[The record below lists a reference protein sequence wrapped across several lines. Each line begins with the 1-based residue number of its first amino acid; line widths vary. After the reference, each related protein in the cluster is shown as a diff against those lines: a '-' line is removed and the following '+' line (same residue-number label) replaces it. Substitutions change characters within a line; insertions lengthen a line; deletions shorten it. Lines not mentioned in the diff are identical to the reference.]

1 VTARATTGGSGADPS
16 STAGPS
22 TAGPSTPG
30 AADPESQSTQ
40 PTPVGAIV
48 GGVVGGVAGIAIIAF
63 VAWFLVRR
71 RTQNT
76 NASLAS
82 GGGDT
87 YEHYAPEVLKGP
99 EEGLEL
105 QGSSG
110 KRVELTSERE
120 YRELGGS
127 VAYRTPDNMNYNAVA
142 EMDATPRIR

>member
-16 STAGPS
+16 A

-40 PTPVGAIV
+40 PTPIGAIV

-71 RTQNT
+71 RTQDD

-82 GGGDT
+82 GGHDT
-87 YEHYAPEVLKGP
+87 YEHYAPEVVKGP
-99 EEGLEL
+99 VAVGGTEL
-105 QGSSG
+105 QGSNG
-110 KRVELTSERE
+110 KRAELTSERE

-127 VAYRTPDNMNYNAVA
+127 TAYRTPYMNYMAVA
-142 EMDATPRIR
+142 EMDATPIRR